1 MNMWHLNEKNPGK
14 PPGFEFPVLCTSGAF
29 VVVVWLVVYFVFWV
43 AFVLVF
49 DS

>member
-1 MNMWHLNEKNPGK
+1 MHLNEKKLGK
-14 PPGFEFPVLCTSGAF
+14 SPGFEFPVLCTSGVF

-49 DS
+49 YS